1 MNMTKNT
8 MRKLVCK
15 YVYRIEYNPDT
26 FRKTDWK
33 EIMHQLKNEPSI
45 KQVRLLN
52 ENKVNFVR
60 QEYILLEQ
68 TRANLEEM
76 MFHLETKHEK
86 WLVDNNGVFR
96 YKDYKSIE
104 GKPMMEGPE
113 GISIEEWLG
122 YFYNNIIEYKSYMEK
137 ELGIAIKGDVG
148 EENVVNILAESRYA
162 DYVAHNVV
170 LNVSDEGGNTNEI
183 DTFVILPY
191 GVAVLEVKNY
201 GKRGQTLSITDND
214 MWNLYDR
221 RKIKKVKNPAYQNSR
236 HTRATR
242 LILRNLLGRDIP
254 IFPLIVIGNNQ
265 VRIERH
271 SNLTVKNI
279 DELITYLNSL
289 RSNEHLS
296 DQERKQIKKFL
307 ENEDIGANAFSVVSY
322 REQINYIKAV
332 AKEVYIAASFNQD
345 AKVLYYKI
353 QDVVSYGFV
362 GVIALILVAGGL
374 LTHNFDS
381 FMILLL
387 VLCITIVTVAGTVHL
402 AGKLKGIFGDK

>member
-1 MNMTKNT
+1 
-8 MRKLVCK
+8 MRKLVCR
-15 YVYRIEYNPDT
+15 YVYKTEYDPNI
-26 FRKTDWK
+26 FRKINWK
-33 EIMHQLKNEPSI
+33 EIEHQLENEPGI

-60 QEYILLEQ
+60 QEHILLEE

-76 MFHLETKHEK
+76 MLNLETKHEK
-86 WLVDNNGVFR
+86 WLVDRNGVFR
-96 YKDYKSIE
+96 YRDYKSIE
-104 GKPMMEGPE
+104 GKSMLEGPQNIPVE
-113 GISIEEWLG
+113 DYLG
-122 YFYNNIIEYKSYMEK
+122 YFYNNITEYKSYMEK

-148 EENVVNILAESRYA
+148 EENVAEVLAKSRYA
-162 DYVAHNVV
+162 DYATHNIV

-214 MWNLYDR
+214 MWNLYDG

-236 HTRATR
+236 HARATR

-271 SNLTVKNI
+271 SSLTVKNI
-279 DELITYLNSL
+279 DELITYLDCL

-307 ENEDIGANAFSVVSY
+307 ESEDIGANAFSVVSY
-322 REQINYIKAV
+322 REQINHIKAV

-362 GVIALILVAGGL
+362 GVIALILVGGGL

-402 AGKLKGIFGDK
+402 AGKLKGILGDK